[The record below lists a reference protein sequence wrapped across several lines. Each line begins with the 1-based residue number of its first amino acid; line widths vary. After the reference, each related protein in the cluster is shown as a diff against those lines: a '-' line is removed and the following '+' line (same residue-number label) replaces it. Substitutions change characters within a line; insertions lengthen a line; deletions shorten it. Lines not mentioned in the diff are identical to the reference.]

1 MNFTLRTFSPDRQ
14 DFLFALYA
22 DTRQQE
28 VSSFGWSA
36 AQQEAF
42 FRMQFNAQ
50 QRWYEMA
57 YPGADHQLIMVDA
70 QPVGRILVFRESD
83 AYRLVDIALLSG
95 FRGRGIGTQLLRDLI
110 DKSGKEG
117 LPLRL
122 QVLKSNRARHLYQ
135 RLGFVETGDDG
146 MYCQMQ
152 MKTAL
157 GP

>member
-1 MNFTLRTFSPDRQ
+1 MNFTLRTFSPDQQ

-28 VSSFGWSA
+28 VSSFGWPA

-42 FRMQFNAQ
+42 LRMQFNAQ
-50 QRWYEMA
+50 QHWYEMA
-57 YPGADHQLIMVDA
+57 YPEADHQLIMVDA
-70 QPVGRILVFRESD
+70 RPVGRILVFRESD
-83 AYRLVDIALLSG
+83 AYRLVDIALLSE
-95 FRGRGIGTQLLRDLI
+95 FRGRGIGTQLLRNLI

-152 MKTAL
+152 KKPAL
-157 GP
+157 GS